1 MRKTSAMIKAAAA
14 SGKSPSKV
22 KWEDDI
28 KNPENEE
35 YVNEVAFNLDIDPKD
50 VTQDQ
55 FNQRYLQEEEE
66 NENEENEMDDD
77 ESERKSKWRNF
88 TKPGNTKFNKK

>member
-1 MRKTSAMIKAAAA
+1 MRKTSAMLKAAAA
-14 SGKSPSKV
+14 SGKPQKKV

-50 VTQDQ
+50 VTQEQ
-55 FNQRYLQEEEE
+55 FDQRYKEDDD
-66 NENEENEMDDD
+66 NNEMED
-77 ESERKSKWRNF
+77 EEMEDEEGERKGKWRNF
-88 TKPGNTKFNKK
+88 TKPGNTKYNK